1 MASDGF
7 ESGTTSGG
15 TGWNGNWTF
24 NGSYTSIIT
33 SSSPPEGSR
42 QLLMRSWTSM
52 ATRTVV
58 VPSGGATLKF
68 CSKVYSFESNDSAR
82 LLVNGNTVL
91 TFTSASATNCNWQAS
106 LPAGLVTIT
115 FEADMSASSDYW
127 YIDGLVVTKN

>member
-1 MASDGF
+1 M
-7 ESGTTSGG
+7 
-15 TGWNGNWTF
+15 TF

-68 CSKVYSFESNDSAR
+68 CSKVYSFE
-82 LLVNGNTVL
+82 
-91 TFTSASATNCNWQAS
+91 
-106 LPAGLVTIT
+106 PTI
-115 FEADMSASSDYW
+115 APGW
-127 YIDGLVVTKN
+127 